1 MYIVDS
7 YSIAV
12 MLCVVTMLC
21 WGSWANTQKLA
32 SKEWSF
38 PLFYWDY
45 TLGVILLSLVFGLT
59 LGSIGSSGQAFIPNL
74 LNAAPKAILYALLG
88 GVIFNIANLLLVAAI
103 EIAGMAIAFPIGIG
117 LALVLGVFNNYL
129 PNPEDYNTLYL
140 FSGVGL
146 VTLAIIINALAYKK
160 VSQGSKST
168 KGIILSLV
176 AGLLM
181 SFFYRF
187 VADSMS
193 PDLMN
198 IAQGTFTPYAAVFVF
213 SIGIFISNFLFNF
226 YFMKKPVSGAPVSY
240 KMYFTQGTWKLHLV
254 GILGGVI
261 WNLGMMLSIMAGDV
275 AGYAISYGL
284 GQGATLVA
292 AIWGVFVW
300 KEFRNAPQ
308 GTSNLLVIMFASF
321 IAGLALIILA
331 NGAK

>member
-1 MYIVDS
+1 MFIINS
-7 YSIAV
+7 YPLAV
-12 MLCVVTMLC
+12 LLCVVTMMC

-45 TLGVILLSLVFGLT
+45 TLGVIILSLIFGLT
-59 LGSIGSSGQAFIPNL
+59 FGSSGDSGQAFIPNL
-74 LNAAPKAILYALLG
+74 LDAAPKAILLALLG
-88 GVIFNIANLLLVAAI
+88 GVIFNIANLLIVAAI

-117 LALVLGVFNNYL
+117 LALVLGVITNYL
-129 PNPEDYNTLYL
+129 PSPEDYNTLYL

-146 VTLAIIINALAYKK
+146 VTLAIVLNALAYKK

-168 KGIILSLV
+168 KGIVLSLV
-176 AGLLM
+176 GGLLM

-193 PDLMN
+193 TDLVN
-198 IAQGTFTPYAAVFVF
+198 ITPGTFTPYSAVFVF
-213 SIGIFISNFLFNF
+213 SIGIFLSSFVFNY
-226 YFMKKPVSGAPVSY
+226 YFMKKPVSGEPVTFA
-240 KMYFTQGTWKLHLV
+240 MYFKQGTPKLHLIGV
-254 GILGGVI
+254 LGGII
-261 WNLGMMLSIMAGDV
+261 WSIGMMLSIMAGDI

-300 KEFRNAPQ
+300 KEFKNAPK
-308 GTSNLLVIMFASF
+308 GTSKLLALMFVSF
-321 IAGLALIILA
+321 IVGLILIILA
-331 NGAK
+331 NG

>member
-1 MYIVDS
+1 MYIIDS
-7 YSIAV
+7 YPLAV
-12 MLCVVTMLC
+12 LLCVVTMLC

-45 TLGVILLSLVFGLT
+45 TIGVILLSLFFCLT
-59 LGSIGSSGQAFIPNL
+59 LGSNGSSGQAFIPNL
-74 LNAAPKAILYALLG
+74 LNAAPQAILFALLG

-129 PNPEDYNTLYL
+129 PNPEAYNALYL
-140 FSGVGL
+140 FAGVGF
-146 VTLAIIINALAYKK
+146 VTLAIVINAMAYKK

-193 PDLMN
+193 TDLVN
-198 IAQGTFTPYAAVFVF
+198 IKAGMFTPYSAVFVF
-213 SIGIFISNFLFNF
+213 SVGIFISNFLFNY
-226 YFMKKPVSGAPVSY
+226 YFMKKPVSGNPVTFR
-240 KMYFTQGTWKLHLV
+240 MYFKQGTPKLHIV
-254 GILGGVI
+254 GIIGGII
-261 WNLGMMLSIMAGDV
+261 WSLGMMLSIMAGDV

-300 KEFRNAPQ
+300 KEFKNAPK
-308 GTSNLLVIMFASF
+308 GTSNLLIVMFASF
-321 IAGLALIILA
+321 ILGLILIILA
-331 NGAK
+331 NGA

>member
-7 YSIAV
+7 YSVAV
-12 MLCVVTMLC
+12 LLCVVTMLC

-45 TLGVILLSLVFGLT
+45 TLGVILLSVVFGLT
-59 LGSIGSSGQAFIPNL
+59 LGSSGSGGQAFIPNL

-88 GVIFNIANLLLVAAI
+88 GVIFNVANLLLVAAI

-146 VTLAIIINALAYKK
+146 VTMAIIINALAYKK

-193 PDLMN
+193 PDLVN
-198 IAQGTFTPYAAVFVF
+198 IVQGTFTPYAAVFVF
-213 SIGIFISNFLFNF
+213 AIGIFISNFLFNF

-240 KMYFTQGTWKLHLV
+240 KMYLTQGTAKLHLV

-261 WNLGMMLSIMAGDV
+261 WSLGMMLSIMAGDV

-300 KEFRNAPQ
+300 KEFRNAPK

-331 NGAK
+331 SGAK

>member
-1 MYIVDS
+1 MYIVNS
-7 YSIAV
+7 YPIAV
-12 MLCVVTMLC
+12 VFCVVTMLC

-45 TLGVILLSLVFGLT
+45 TLGVILLSLLFGFT
-59 LGSIGSSGQAFIPNL
+59 LGSSGSSGQAFLPNL
-74 LNAAPKAILYALLG
+74 LNAAPKAIFLALLG
-88 GVIFNIANLLLVAAI
+88 GIVFNIANLLLVAAI

-129 PNPEDYNTLYL
+129 PNPEAYHALYL
-140 FSGVGL
+140 FLGVGL
-146 VTLAIIINALAYKK
+146 VTLAIVMNALAYKK
-160 VSQGSKST
+160 VTQGSKST
-168 KGIILSLV
+168 KGIVISLI

-193 PDLMN
+193 PDLVN
-198 IAQGTFTPYAAVFVF
+198 IAPGTFTPYAAVFVF
-213 SIGIFISNFLFNF
+213 SMGIFLSNFLFNV
-226 YFMKKPVSGAPVSY
+226 YFMKKPVTGNPVTF
-240 KMYFTQGTWKLHLV
+240 KMYFQQGSPKLHAV
-254 GILGGVI
+254 GILGGII
-261 WNLGMMLSIMAGDV
+261 WSLGMMVNIMAGDI

-300 KEFRNAPQ
+300 REFAGAPK
-308 GTSNLLVIMFASF
+308 GTNKLLAAMFVFF
-321 IAGLALIILA
+321 IVGLSLIIIARL
-331 NGAK
+331 N

>member
-7 YSIAV
+7 YSLAV
-12 MLCVVTMLC
+12 LLCVITMFC

-45 TLGVILLSLVFGLT
+45 TFGVILLSLVFGLT
-59 LGSIGSSGQAFIPNL
+59 LGSQGEAGQAFIPNL
-74 LNAAPKAILYALLG
+74 LQAAPKAISFALLG
-88 GVIFNIANLLLVAAI
+88 GIIFNIANLLLVAAI

-129 PNPEDYNTLYL
+129 PNPEDYNVIYL
-140 FSGVGL
+140 FFGVGL
-146 VTLAIIINALAYKK
+146 VTLAIILNAVAYKK
-160 VSQGSKST
+160 VSQGSRST
-168 KGIILSLV
+168 KGIIISLV

-193 PDLMN
+193 TDLVN
-198 IAQGTFTPYAAVFVF
+198 IEAGMFTPYSAVFVF
-213 SIGIFISNFLFNF
+213 SVGIFISNFLFNY
-226 YFMKKPVSGAPVSY
+226 YFMRKPVSGNPVTFQ
-240 KMYFTQGTWKLHLV
+240 MYFKQRTPKLHIV
-254 GILGGVI
+254 GIIGGII
-261 WNLGMMLSIMAGDV
+261 WSLGMMLSIMAGDV

-300 KEFRNAPQ
+300 KEFKNAPK
-308 GTSNLLVIMFASF
+308 GTSNLLIVMFVSF
-321 IAGLALIILA
+321 ILGLILIILA
-331 NGAK
+331 NGA

>member
-1 MYIVDS
+1 MVIINS
-7 YSIAV
+7 YPLAV
-12 MLCVVTMLC
+12 LLCVITMMC

-45 TLGVILLSLVFGLT
+45 TIGVIILSLFFGLT
-59 LGSIGSSGQAFIPNL
+59 FGSSGDNGQFFIPNL
-74 LNAAPKAILYALLG
+74 LNAAPKAILFALLG

-117 LALVLGVFNNYL
+117 MALVLGVITNYL
-129 PNPEDYNTLYL
+129 PNPELYNSTYL
-140 FSGVGL
+140 FLGVGL
-146 VTLAIIINALAYKK
+146 VTLAIVLNAMAYKK
-160 VSQGSKST
+160 VSHGSKST
-168 KGIILSLV
+168 KGILLSLV

-193 PDLMN
+193 TDMIN
-198 IAQGTFTPYAAVFVF
+198 ITPGTFTPYTAVFVF
-213 SIGIFISNFLFNF
+213 SIGIFISNFVFNY
-226 YFMKKPVSGAPVSY
+226 YFMKKPITGAPVTF
-240 KMYFTQGTWKLHLV
+240 KMYFKQGTPKLHII

-261 WNLGMMLSIMAGDV
+261 WSIGMMLSIMAGDI

-300 KEFRNAPQ
+300 KEFKDAPK
-308 GTSNLLVIMFASF
+308 GTSKLLAFMFASF
-321 IAGLALIILA
+321 VVGLILIILA
-331 NGAK
+331 NGA

>member
-1 MYIVDS
+1 MYIVNS
-7 YSIAV
+7 YPLAV
-12 MLCVVTMLC
+12 LLCVVTMMC

-45 TLGVILLSLVFGLT
+45 TLGVIILSLIFGLT
-59 LGSIGSSGQAFIPNL
+59 LGSSGDSGQAFIPNL
-74 LNAAPKAILYALLG
+74 LNAAPRAILFALLG

-129 PNPEDYNTLYL
+129 PNPEAYNSLYL
-140 FSGVGL
+140 FLGVGL
-146 VTLAIIINALAYKK
+146 VTLAIVINAMAYKK

-168 KGIILSLV
+168 RGIVVSLV

-193 PDLMN
+193 TDLVN
-198 IAQGTFTPYAAVFVF
+198 IEAGTFTPYSAVFVF

-226 YFMKKPVSGAPVSY
+226 YFMKKPVSGEPVTFG
-240 KMYFTQGTWKLHLV
+240 MYFKQGTPKLHIV
-254 GILGGVI
+254 GIIGGII
-261 WNLGMMLSIMAGDV
+261 WSLGMMLSIMAGDI

-300 KEFRNAPQ
+300 KEFKDAPK
-308 GTSNLLVIMFASF
+308 GTSKLLILMFASF
-321 IAGLALIILA
+321 IVGLVLIILA
-331 NGAK
+331 NDA

>member
-7 YSIAV
+7 YPVAV
-12 MLCVVTMLC
+12 LFCIVTMLC

-32 SKEWSF
+32 YKEWGF

-45 TLGVILLSLVFGLT
+45 TLGVIILSLIFGFT
-59 LGSIGSSGQAFIPNL
+59 IGSMGENGEAFLPNL
-74 LNAAPKAILYALLG
+74 MGASSKAFLYALLG

-129 PNPEDYNTLYL
+129 PNPGDYQTFYL
-140 FSGVGL
+140 FLGVAL
-146 VTLAIIINALAYKK
+146 VTVAIIINAMAYKN
-160 VSQGSKST
+160 VSKGSKST
-168 KGIILSLV
+168 KGILISLV
-176 AGLLM
+176 AGILM

-193 PDLMN
+193 PDLIN
-198 IAQGTFTPYAAVFVF
+198 ITPGTFTPYSAVFVF
-213 SIGIFISNFLFNF
+213 SIGIFISNFVFNY
-226 YFMKKPVSGAPVSY
+226 YFMRKPISGNPLTFR
-240 KMYFTQGTWKLHLV
+240 MYFQQGTPRLHLV
-254 GILGGVI
+254 GIFGGMI
-261 WNLGMMLSIMAGDV
+261 WSLGMMLSIMSGDV

-300 KEFRNAPQ
+300 KEFSGAPKR
-308 GTSNLLVIMFASF
+308 TNLMLTAMFAFF
-321 IAGLALIILA
+321 IIGLALIILA
-331 NGAK
+331 RLA

>member
-7 YSIAV
+7 YTVAV
-12 MLCVVTMLC
+12 LLCIVTMMC

-32 SKEWSF
+32 YKEWSF

-45 TLGVILLSLVFGLT
+45 TLGVIILSLAFGLT
-59 LGSIGSSGQAFIPNL
+59 LGSSGDSGQAFIPNL
-74 LNAAPKAILYALLG
+74 INAAPKAILFALLG
-88 GVIFNIANLLLVAAI
+88 GVVFNIANLLLVAAI

-140 FSGVGL
+140 FLGVGL
-146 VTLAIIINALAYKK
+146 ITLAIIINAMAYKK

-168 KGIILSLV
+168 KGIVLSLV

-193 PDLMN
+193 TDLVN
-198 IAQGTFTPYAAVFVF
+198 ITEGSFTPYTAVFVF
-213 SIGIFISNFLFNF
+213 SIGIFVSNFVFNY
-226 YFMKKPVSGAPVSY
+226 YFMKKPVSGEPVTFR
-240 KMYFTQGTWKLHLV
+240 MYFKQGTPKLHIV
-254 GILGGVI
+254 GILGGII
-261 WNLGMMLSIMAGDV
+261 WSLGMMLSIMAGDI

-300 KEFRNAPQ
+300 KEFAGAPK
-308 GTSNLLVIMFASF
+308 GTNKMLAAMFIFFIVGLSLIVIARLS
-321 IAGLALIILA
+321 
-331 NGAK
+331 

>member
-1 MYIVDS
+1 
-7 YSIAV
+7 
-12 MLCVVTMLC
+12 MLC

-45 TLGVILLSLVFGLT
+45 TLGVIILSLIFGFT
-59 LGSIGSSGQAFIPNL
+59 LGSSGESGQAFIPNL
-74 LNAAPKAILYALLG
+74 LQAAPKAFLLALLG

-129 PNPEDYNTLYL
+129 PNPEAYHALYL
-140 FSGVGL
+140 FLGVGL
-146 VTLAIIINALAYKK
+146 VTLAIVINALAYKK
-160 VSQGSKST
+160 VTQGSKST
-168 KGIILSLV
+168 KGIVISLI

-193 PDLMN
+193 ANLSD
-198 IAQGTFTPYAAVFVF
+198 IEVGTFTPYAAVFVF
-213 SIGIFISNFLFNF
+213 SIGIFISNFLFNT
-226 YFMKKPVSGAPVSY
+226 YFMRKPISGSSVTFS
-240 KMYFTQGTWKLHLV
+240 MYFKNGTSKLHLV
-254 GILGGVI
+254 GVLGGMI
-261 WNLGMMLSIMAGDV
+261 WSLGMMLSIMAGEV

-300 KEFRNAPQ
+300 REFAGAPK
-308 GTSNLLVIMFASF
+308 GTNKLLAAMFILF
-321 IAGLALIILA
+321 VVGLSLIIIARL
-331 NGAK
+331 N

>member
-7 YSIAV
+7 YPIAV
-12 MLCVVTMLC
+12 LLCVVTMFC

-59 LGSIGSSGQAFIPNL
+59 LGSSGTAGQAFIPNL
-74 LNAAPKAILYALLG
+74 LQAAPKAISFALLG
-88 GVIFNIANLLLVAAI
+88 GIIFNIANLLLVAAI

-129 PNPEDYNTLYL
+129 PNPEDYNALYL
-140 FSGVGL
+140 FLGVGL
-146 VTLAIIINALAYKK
+146 VTLAIILNAMAYKK
-160 VSQGSKST
+160 VFKGSRST
-168 KGIILSLV
+168 KGIIISLV

-193 PDLMN
+193 KDLAH
-198 IAQGTFTPYAAVFVF
+198 IEAGTFTPYAAVFVF

-226 YFMKKPVSGAPVSY
+226 YFMKNPVSGKPVSY
-240 KMYFTQGTWKLHLV
+240 KMYFRQGTSKLHIV

-261 WNLGMMLSIMAGDV
+261 WSLGMILSIMAGDI

-300 KEFRNAPQ
+300 KEFRNAPK
-308 GTSNLLVIMFASF
+308 GTSGLLALMFASF
-321 IAGLALIILA
+321 IVGLVLIILA
-331 NGAK
+331 NGA

>member
-7 YSIAV
+7 YSVAV
-12 MLCVVTMLC
+12 LFCIVTMLC

-32 SKEWSF
+32 YKDWSF

-45 TLGVILLSLVFGLT
+45 TLGVILLSLIFGLT
-59 LGSIGSSGQAFIPNL
+59 IGSSGESGEAFLPNL
-74 LNAAPKAILYALLG
+74 LSASPKAFLYALLG

-129 PNPEDYNTLYL
+129 PNPDDYKAIYL
-140 FSGVGL
+140 FLGVAL
-146 VTLAIIINALAYKK
+146 VTIAIIINAVAYKNISK
-160 VSQGSKST
+160 GSKST
-168 KGIILSLV
+168 KGILISLI
-176 AGLLM
+176 AGILM

-193 PDLMN
+193 TDLVY
-198 IAQGTFTPYAAVFVF
+198 ITPGTFTPYSAVFVF
-213 SIGIFISNFLFNF
+213 SIGIFISNFIFNY
-226 YFMKKPVSGAPVSY
+226 YFMRKPVSGKPLSFR
-240 KMYFTQGTWKLHLV
+240 MYFQEGTPRLHLV
-254 GILGGVI
+254 GILGGMI
-261 WNLGMMLSIMAGDV
+261 WSLGMMLSIMSGDV

-300 KEFRNAPQ
+300 KEFAGAPKR
-308 GTSNLLVIMFASF
+308 TNLMLTAMFAFF
-321 IAGLALIILA
+321 IIGLALIILA
-331 NGAK
+331 RLA

>member
-1 MYIVDS
+1 MYIVNS
-7 YSIAV
+7 YPIAV
-12 MLCVVTMLC
+12 LFCVVTMLC

-45 TLGVILLSLVFGLT
+45 TLGVILLSLLFGFT
-59 LGSIGSSGQAFIPNL
+59 LGSSGSSGQAFLPNL
-74 LNAAPKAILYALLG
+74 LNAAPKAIFLALLG
-88 GVIFNIANLLLVAAI
+88 GIVFNIANLLLVAAI

-129 PNPEDYNTLYL
+129 PNPEAYHALYL
-140 FSGVGL
+140 FLGVGL
-146 VTLAIIINALAYKK
+146 VTLAIVMNALAYKK
-160 VSQGSKST
+160 VTQGGKST
-168 KGIILSLV
+168 KGIVISLI

-193 PDLMN
+193 PDLVN
-198 IAQGTFTPYAAVFVF
+198 IAPGTFTPYAAVFVF
-213 SIGIFISNFLFNF
+213 SIGIFLSNFLFNV
-226 YFMKKPVSGAPVSY
+226 YFMKKPVTGNPVTF
-240 KMYFTQGTWKLHLV
+240 KMYFQQGSPKLHAV
-254 GILGGVI
+254 GILGGII
-261 WNLGMMLSIMAGDV
+261 WSLGMMVNIMAGDI

-300 KEFRNAPQ
+300 QEFKGASK
-308 GTSNLLVIMFASF
+308 GTNWLLAAMFASF
-321 IAGLALIILA
+321 VVGLSLIIIARL
-331 NGAK
+331 N

>member
-1 MYIVDS
+1 MSIINS
-7 YSIAV
+7 YPLAV
-12 MLCVVTMLC
+12 LLCVVTMLC

-45 TLGVILLSLVFGLT
+45 TIGVIILTLIFGLT
-59 LGSIGSSGQAFIPNL
+59 LGSSGNNGQAFIPNL
-74 LNAAPKAILYALLG
+74 LDAAPKAILLALLG

-117 LALVLGVFNNYL
+117 LALVLGVITNYL
-129 PNPEDYNTLYL
+129 PSPEDYNSFYL
-140 FSGVGL
+140 FLGVAL
-146 VTLAIIINALAYKK
+146 VTIAIILNALAYKK

-168 KGIILSLV
+168 KGIVLSLV

-193 PDLMN
+193 TDMIN
-198 IAQGTFTPYAAVFVF
+198 ITPGTFTPYTAVFVF
-213 SIGIFISNFLFNF
+213 SIGIFVSNFVFNF
-226 YFMKKPVSGAPVSY
+226 YFMKKPVSGEPVTF
-240 KMYFTQGTWKLHLV
+240 KMYFKQGTPKLHII
-254 GILGGVI
+254 GILGGII
-261 WNLGMMLSIMAGDV
+261 WSLGMMLSIMAGDI

-300 KEFRNAPQ
+300 KEFKDAPK
-308 GTSNLLVIMFASF
+308 GTSKLLALMFLSF
-321 IAGLALIILA
+321 IVGLILIILA
-331 NGAK
+331 NGA

>member
-1 MYIVDS
+1 MYIVNS
-7 YSIAV
+7 YPLAV
-12 MLCVVTMLC
+12 LFCIVTMMC

-32 SKEWSF
+32 YKEWSF

-45 TLGVILLSLVFGLT
+45 TLGVIILSLIFGFT
-59 LGSIGSSGQAFIPNL
+59 FGSMGENGEAFIPNL
-74 LNAAPKAILYALLG
+74 LNAAPKAFLYALLG
-88 GVIFNIANLLLVAAI
+88 GVVFNIANLLLVAAI

-129 PNPEDYNTLYL
+129 PNPDNYNTLNL
-140 FSGVGL
+140 FLGVAL
-146 VTLAIIINALAYKK
+146 VTVAIILNATAYKK
-160 VSQGSKST
+160 VTHGSKST

-193 PDLMN
+193 TDLVH
-198 IAQGTFTPYAAVFVF
+198 IEPGTFTPYSAVFVF
-213 SIGIFISNFLFNF
+213 AIGIFISNFVFNY
-226 YFMKKPVSGAPVSY
+226 YFMRKPVSGDPVTFG
-240 KMYFTQGTWKLHLV
+240 MYFKGTGKLHLV
-254 GILGGVI
+254 GILGGII
-261 WNLGMMLSIMAGDV
+261 WNLGMMLSIMAGDI

-300 KEFRNAPQ
+300 KEFAGAPK
-308 GTSNLLVIMFASF
+308 GTKPLLAAMFSLF
-321 IAGLALIILA
+321 IVGLALIILA
-331 NGAK
+331 RWS

>member
-7 YSIAV
+7 YPLAV
-12 MLCVVTMLC
+12 LLCVVTMMC

-45 TLGVILLSLVFGLT
+45 TLGVILLSLLFGLT
-59 LGSIGSSGQAFIPNL
+59 LGSSGPDGQAFIPNL
-74 LNAAPKAILYALLG
+74 FNAAPKAILFALLG

-129 PNPEDYNTLYL
+129 PNPEDYNALYL
-140 FSGVGL
+140 FLGVGL

-168 KGIILSLV
+168 KGIVLSLV

-193 PDLMN
+193 TDLVN
-198 IAQGTFTPYAAVFVF
+198 IETGMFTPYSAVFVF
-213 SIGIFISNFLFNF
+213 SIGIFISNFLFNY
-226 YFMKKPVSGAPVSY
+226 YFMKKPVSGNPVTFG
-240 KMYFTQGTWKLHLV
+240 MYFKQGTPKLHLV
-254 GILGGVI
+254 GIIGGII
-261 WNLGMMLSIMAGDV
+261 WSLGMMLSIMAGDI

-300 KEFRNAPQ
+300 KEFKDAPK
-308 GTSNLLVIMFASF
+308 GTSNLLVIMFVSF
-321 IAGLALIILA
+321 IVGLVLIILA
-331 NGAK
+331 NGA

>member
-1 MYIVDS
+1 MYIVNS
-7 YSIAV
+7 YPIAV
-12 MLCVVTMLC
+12 VFCVVTMLC

-45 TLGVILLSLVFGLT
+45 TLGVILLSLLFGFT
-59 LGSIGSSGQAFIPNL
+59 LGSSGSSGQAFLPNL
-74 LNAAPKAILYALLG
+74 LNAAPKAIFLALLG
-88 GVIFNIANLLLVAAI
+88 GIVFNIANLLLVAAI

-129 PNPEDYNTLYL
+129 PNPEAYHALYL
-140 FSGVGL
+140 FLGVGL
-146 VTLAIIINALAYKK
+146 VTLAIVMNALAYKK
-160 VSQGSKST
+160 VTQGSKST
-168 KGIILSLV
+168 KGIVISLI

-193 PDLMN
+193 PDLVN
-198 IAQGTFTPYAAVFVF
+198 IAPGTFTPYAAVFVF
-213 SIGIFISNFLFNF
+213 SMGIFLSNFLFNV
-226 YFMKKPVSGAPVSY
+226 YFMKKPVTGNPVTF
-240 KMYFTQGTWKLHLV
+240 KMYFQQGSPKLHAV
-254 GILGGVI
+254 GILGGII
-261 WNLGMMLSIMAGDV
+261 WSLGMMVNIMAGDI

-300 KEFRNAPQ
+300 QEFKGASK
-308 GTSNLLVIMFASF
+308 GTNWLLAAMFASF
-321 IAGLALIILA
+321 VVGLSLIIIARL
-331 NGAK
+331 N

>member
-1 MYIVDS
+1 MYIINF
-7 YSIAV
+7 YPLAV
-12 MLCVVTMLC
+12 LLCVVTMLC

-45 TLGVILLSLVFGLT
+45 TIGVIMLTLIFGLT
-59 LGSIGSSGQAFIPNL
+59 LGSSGNNGQAFIPNL
-74 LNAAPKAILYALLG
+74 LDAAPKAILLALLG

-117 LALVLGVFNNYL
+117 LALVLGVITNYL
-129 PNPEDYNTLYL
+129 PSPEDYNSFYL
-140 FSGVGL
+140 FLGVAL
-146 VTLAIIINALAYKK
+146 VTIAIILNALAYKK

-168 KGIILSLV
+168 KGIVLSLV

-193 PDLMN
+193 TDMIN
-198 IAQGTFTPYAAVFVF
+198 ITPGTFTPYTAVFVF
-213 SIGIFISNFLFNF
+213 SIGIFVSNFVFNY
-226 YFMKKPVSGAPVSY
+226 YFMKKPVSGKPVTF
-240 KMYFTQGTWKLHLV
+240 KMYFKQGTPKLHII
-254 GILGGVI
+254 GILGGII
-261 WNLGMMLSIMAGDV
+261 WSLGMMLSIMAGDI

-300 KEFRNAPQ
+300 KEFRDAPK
-308 GTSNLLVIMFASF
+308 GTSKLLALMFVSYMV
-321 IAGLALIILA
+321 GLILIILA
-331 NGAK
+331 NGA

>member
-1 MYIVDS
+1 MIIINS
-7 YSIAV
+7 YPLAV
-12 MLCVVTMLC
+12 LLCVITMMC

-45 TLGVILLSLVFGLT
+45 TIGVIILSLFFGLT
-59 LGSIGSSGQAFIPNL
+59 FGSSGDNGQSFIPNL
-74 LNAAPKAILYALLG
+74 LNAAPKAILFALLG

-117 LALVLGVFNNYL
+117 MALVLGVITNYL
-129 PNPEDYNTLYL
+129 PNPELYNPTYL
-140 FSGVGL
+140 FLGVGL
-146 VTLAIIINALAYKK
+146 VALAIVLNAMAYKK
-160 VSQGSKST
+160 VSLGSKST
-168 KGIILSLV
+168 KGILLSLL

-193 PDLMN
+193 TDMIN
-198 IAQGTFTPYAAVFVF
+198 ITPGTFTPYTAVFVF
-213 SIGIFISNFLFNF
+213 SIGIFISNFVFNY
-226 YFMKKPVSGAPVSY
+226 YFMKKPITGESVTF
-240 KMYFTQGTWKLHLV
+240 KMYFKQGTPKLHII

-261 WNLGMMLSIMAGDV
+261 WSIGMMLSIMAGDI

-300 KEFRNAPQ
+300 KEFKDAPK
-308 GTSNLLVIMFASF
+308 GTFKLLTFMFASF
-321 IAGLALIILA
+321 VVGLILIILA
-331 NGAK
+331 NGA

>member
-1 MYIVDS
+1 MYIVNS
-7 YSIAV
+7 YPVAV
-12 MLCVVTMLC
+12 IFCIVTMLC

-45 TLGVILLSLVFGLT
+45 TLGIILLSLVFGLT
-59 LGSIGSSGQAFIPNL
+59 LGSSGSSGQSFVANL
-74 LNAAPKAILYALLG
+74 MNAAPDAILFALLG

-129 PNPEDYNTLYL
+129 PNPEDYNSL
-140 FSGVGL
+140 FLFLGVGL
-146 VTLAIIINALAYKK
+146 VTLAIVINALAYKK
-160 VSQGSKST
+160 VTQGSKST
-168 KGIILSLV
+168 KGILLSLV

-187 VADSMS
+187 VAKSMS
-193 PDLMN
+193 TDLVN
-198 IAQGTFTPYAAVFVF
+198 IQEGTFTPYTAVFVF
-213 SIGIFISNFLFNF
+213 SIGIFISNFLFNY
-226 YFMKKPVSGAPVSY
+226 YFMRKPVAGFPVSY
-240 KMYFTQGTWKLHLV
+240 KSYFLEGSAKLHLV
-254 GILGGVI
+254 GVLGGII

-300 KEFRNAPQ
+300 KEFKNAPK
-308 GTSNLLVIMFASF
+308 GTSNLLLIMFLSF
-321 IAGLALIILA
+321 ISGLVLIILA
-331 NGAK
+331 NKG

>member
-1 MYIVDS
+1 M
-7 YSIAV
+7 
-12 MLCVVTMLC
+12 C

-32 SKEWSF
+32 YKEWSF

-45 TLGVILLSLVFGLT
+45 TLGIIVLSLIFGFT
-59 LGSIGSSGQAFIPNL
+59 FGSIGENGQSFMPNL
-74 LNAAPKAILYALLG
+74 LQASSKAVLFALLG

-129 PNPEDYNTLYL
+129 PNPENYNSLYL
-140 FSGVGL
+140 FLGVAL
-146 VTLAIIINALAYKK
+146 VTVAIVMNALAYKK
-160 VSQGSKST
+160 VLQGNKST
-168 KGIILSLV
+168 KGIVLSLV

-193 PDLMN
+193 PDLIN
-198 IAQGTFTPYAAVFVF
+198 IAPGTFTPYSAVFVF
-213 SIGIFISNFLFNF
+213 SIGIFISNFVFNY
-226 YFMKKPVSGAPVSY
+226 YFMRKPVSGEPVTF
-240 KMYFTQGTWKLHLV
+240 KMYFQQGTPKLHLV
-254 GILGGVI
+254 GILGGII
-261 WNLGMMLSIMAGDV
+261 WSLGMMLSIMAGDK

-300 KEFRNAPQ
+300 KEFAGAPK
-308 GTSNLLVIMFASF
+308 GTKPLLTAMFAF
-321 IAGLALIILA
+321 FVIGLALIILA
-331 NGAK
+331 RLS

>member
-7 YSIAV
+7 YPLAV
-12 MLCVVTMLC
+12 LFCVVTMMC

-32 SKEWSF
+32 YKEWSF

-45 TLGVILLSLVFGLT
+45 TLGIIILSLIFGFT
-59 LGSIGSSGQAFIPNL
+59 FGSTGEAGQSFLPNL
-74 LNAAPKAILYALLG
+74 LQASSKAFFYALLG

-129 PNPEDYNTLYL
+129 PNPENYNTLYL
-140 FSGVGL
+140 FLGVGL
-146 VTLAIIINALAYKK
+146 VTVAVVLNAMAYKK
-160 VSQGSKST
+160 VSRGNKST
-168 KGIILSLV
+168 KGIVLSLV

-193 PDLMN
+193 TDLIN
-198 IAQGTFTPYAAVFVF
+198 ITPGTFTPYSAVFIF
-213 SIGIFISNFLFNF
+213 SIGIFISNFVFNY
-226 YFMKKPVSGAPVSY
+226 YFMRKPVSGQPVTF
-240 KMYFTQGTWKLHLV
+240 KMYFGQGTPKLHLV
-254 GILGGVI
+254 GIFGGVI
-261 WNLGMMLSIMAGDV
+261 WNLGMMLSIMAGDI

-300 KEFRNAPQ
+300 KEFSGAPKRTNQ
-308 GTSNLLVIMFASF
+308 LLTAMFAFF
-321 IAGLALIILA
+321 IIGLALIILA
-331 NGAK
+331 RLN

>member
-1 MYIVDS
+1 MFIVNS
-7 YSIAV
+7 YPLAV
-12 MLCVVTMLC
+12 LLCVVTMLC

-45 TLGVILLSLVFGLT
+45 TLGVIILSLLFGLT
-59 LGSIGSSGQAFIPNL
+59 LGSSGENGEAFIPNL
-74 LNAAPKAILYALLG
+74 LNAAPKAILFALLG

-129 PNPEDYNTLYL
+129 PNPEDYNSLYL
-140 FSGVGL
+140 FLGVGL

-193 PDLMN
+193 TDLIN
-198 IAQGTFTPYAAVFVF
+198 ITHGTFTPYSAVFVF
-213 SIGIFISNFLFNF
+213 SIGIFVSNFLFNY
-226 YFMKKPVSGAPVSY
+226 YFMKRPVSGEPVTFG
-240 KMYFTQGTWKLHLV
+240 MYFKQGTPKLHVV
-254 GILGGVI
+254 GILGGII
-261 WNLGMMLSIMAGDV
+261 WSLGMMLSIMAGDI

-300 KEFRNAPQ
+300 KEFKDAPK
-308 GTSNLLVIMFASF
+308 GTSKLLALMFASF
-321 IAGLALIILA
+321 VVGLVLIILA
-331 NGAK
+331 NGA